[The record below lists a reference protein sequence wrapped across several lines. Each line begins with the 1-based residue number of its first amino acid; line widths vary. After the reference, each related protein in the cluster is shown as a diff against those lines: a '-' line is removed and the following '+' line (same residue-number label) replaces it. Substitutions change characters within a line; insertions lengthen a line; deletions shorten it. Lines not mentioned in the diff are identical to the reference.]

1 MDSAQEGDPCCPV
14 SMKKNFE
21 AWDDVILILTILVVW
36 IILSVWWFRRMCAYY
51 CRQRTSARPQ
61 VRDSYSQTASDDGA
75 VMTNSDA
82 EDASR
87 KLFQNY
93 ITLV

>member
-1 MDSAQEGDPCCPV
+1 MDISFCLV
-14 SMKKNFE
+14 
-21 AWDDVILILTILVVW
+21 VTILVVW
-36 IILSVWWFRRMCAYY
+36 IILSVCCFRRMCAYY

-61 VRDSYSQTASDDGA
+61 VRDSYRKTASDDGS
-75 VMTNSDA
+75 VMTNSAA

-93 ITLV
+93 TTLV